1 MVLSS
6 PLSGFICSPTGQTP
20 DLPLPLRSEALWCV
34 VLFLSSSDSS
44 LSLLYHP
51 THPYLLSPHFLFRFN
66 PPIRRDSESSYS
78 FYFYLPPMFIIG
90 YGPCAR
96 PALIMYVYNVCGLL
110 LAFPRLEI
118 NLDLSTACL
127 LYSNLR
133 VVLVDYSI
141 TRSRSLVPACVR
153 GT

>member
-1 MVLSS
+1 
-6 PLSGFICSPTGQTP
+6 
-20 DLPLPLRSEALWCV
+20 
-34 VLFLSSSDSS
+34 
-44 LSLLYHP
+44 
-51 THPYLLSPHFLFRFN
+51 
-66 PPIRRDSESSYS
+66 
-78 FYFYLPPMFIIG
+78 MFIIG

-96 PALIMYVYNVCGLL
+96 PTLNMYVYNVWCLL

-141 TRSRSLVPACVR
+141 TQHRPLVPVCVR

>member
-1 MVLSS
+1 
-6 PLSGFICSPTGQTP
+6 
-20 DLPLPLRSEALWCV
+20 
-34 VLFLSSSDSS
+34 
-44 LSLLYHP
+44 
-51 THPYLLSPHFLFRFN
+51 
-66 PPIRRDSESSYS
+66 
-78 FYFYLPPMFIIG
+78 MFIIW

-118 NLDLSTACL
+118 DLDPSTACP

-141 TRSRSLVPACVR
+141 TQSRSLVPVCV
-153 GT
+153 